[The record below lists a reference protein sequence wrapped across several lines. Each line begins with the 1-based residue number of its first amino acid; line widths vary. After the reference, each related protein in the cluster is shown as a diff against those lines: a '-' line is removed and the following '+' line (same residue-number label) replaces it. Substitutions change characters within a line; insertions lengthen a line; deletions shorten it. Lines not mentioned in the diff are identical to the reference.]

1 MTTNTNTNQRGRFPR
16 WLMLVLGLLGIAVLV
31 VGFLVAC
38 GPKGPSGADCVSIAQ
53 QKVTE
58 YLLSQ
63 GWKAEEITT
72 DLTVQD
78 GDAIFTAGNEAFS
91 ANPVFTT
98 DELNTFLKSED
109 ARAQLASQIVR
120 DAIGDKEVTW
130 VGIKFLVPIQIEG
143 NLGTDGQTVT
153 SGATTQS
160 GAGDVIFYAVDL
172 SNCEVIEGIAIR
184 AACGNPITKV
194 TPPCRENCNPPC
206 VYDCPK
212 DPADD
217 PPAPEGVVPLGPGAE
232 EPVPPPPPAIP
243 LDPATPI
250 TADPS
255 PEASPPGE
263 PSVDPNAPAPAYPA
277 PTPIGDPDAG

>member
-16 WLMLVLGLLGIAVLV
+16 WLMLVLSLLGIAVLV
-31 VGFLVAC
+31 VGYLVAC

-78 GDAIFTAGNEAFS
+78 SDAIFTAGNEAFS

-98 DELNTFLKSED
+98 EELNAFLKSED

-120 DAIGDKEVTW
+120 DAISDKEVTW

-160 GAGDVIFYAVDL
+160 GAGDVIFYAVNLDG
-172 SNCEVIEGIAIR
+172 CTVIEGIAIR

-194 TPPCRENCNPPC
+194 TPPCRDCEPPC

-212 DPADD
+212 IEADD
-217 PPAPEGVVPLGPGAE
+217 PANPGGVIPQGPGAE
-232 EPVPPPPPAIP
+232 EPVAPLPPAIP
-243 LDPATPI
+243 LDPTTPV

-263 PSVDPNAPAPAYPA
+263 PSVDPNAPTPADPAPA
-277 PTPIGDPDAG
+277 PIVDPDAG

>member
-1 MTTNTNTNQRGRFPR
+1 MSTNINQSRRVPR
-16 WLMLVLGLLGIAVLV
+16 WLAILGGIVVLGLLAAV
-31 VGFLVAC
+31 FLVSC
-38 GPKGPSGADCVSIAQ
+38 VSKGPSGEDCIKVAQ

-98 DELNTFLKSED
+98 EELNAYLASKD

-172 SNCEVIEGIAIR
+172 DGCTVIEGIAIR

-194 TPPCRENCNPPC
+194 TPPCRDCNPPC

-212 DPADD
+212 LEPNDPANPGGVTPQGPDAEEPE
-217 PPAPEGVVPLGPGAE
+217 PPAP
-232 EPVPPPPPAIP
+232 PAVP
-243 LDPATPI
+243 LDPTTPV

-255 PEASPPGE
+255 PGADPPGE
-263 PSVDPNAPAPAYPA
+263 PSVDPNAPTPADPA
-277 PTPIGDPDAG
+277 PTPIVDPDAG